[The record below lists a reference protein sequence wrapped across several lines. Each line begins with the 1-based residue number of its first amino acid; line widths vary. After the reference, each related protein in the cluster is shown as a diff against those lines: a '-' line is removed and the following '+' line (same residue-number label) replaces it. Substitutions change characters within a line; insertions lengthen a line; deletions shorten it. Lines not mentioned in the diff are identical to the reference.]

1 MRVSRKR
8 VGRVIA
14 TLCLVAIASVV
25 YAQATS
31 TFNGRVVDQAD
42 AVLPGA
48 TITVTNAATGVVR
61 TTVSN
66 AEGQYFLPGLE
77 PGTYQVKTELA
88 GFAESL
94 RDNVRLNVNS
104 TITIDFKLSLAGVNE
119 TLTVTGEAPLIQATQ
134 SKVTNTIET
143 TELQNLPMITRTIS
157 GMLELL
163 PGAAP
168 VAALHRTK
176 ESVGSV
182 SYGGSSGGNVIPTVD
197 GADNRDNHY
206 SGPLMSFTTESL
218 EQFQLASN
226 QFSAADGRSS
236 GAAISLVTKSG
247 TNQLHGTVFG
257 YERDRKL
264 TSKDYFTRQANGTKT
279 PFSRQQF
286 GGSAGGPIIRN
297 KMFFFGAIEQQQE
310 HQGIFIP
317 QDLYNQLHALV
328 PVLAQGKLP
337 PGSINPNHPSEL
349 NLPRHLRMYTVKGNA
364 QLNNKQS
371 LMVRYAGQNE
381 ARDAVTWPSANNNDN
396 GQPDNMTI
404 KAFSAVAQH
413 SYVLGNS
420 GLNQI
425 TGQMNQM
432 DYLAD
437 VVDAVTGKHYT
448 RDFPNVDL
456 LGPRLAFPSV
466 NTGAGGD
473 AGTQSLRRV
482 YQIRDDV
489 SLLAGDHSLKFG
501 GNYNFL
507 WHLGI
512 LNGNEMFATLTFFD
526 DPLTIINNTNGRYP
540 QGFQTPGIIRTWQ
553 QANGGAMNGQ
563 GYWADTITNAQQFAT
578 WFQDDWRMTPR
589 LTLNLGV
596 RYDLDRNM
604 MDEKEFEMNATRQ
617 ILAKI
622 GDPNGRSP
630 KTPKNNVSPRVGFAY
645 DLSGNGQRVLRGGG
659 GVYFDQYNTAAS
671 AGDITSQSKR
681 PLNALAT
688 LDNSAIGVGE
698 LANFRLMVDP
708 LPPQPTE
715 GNRLPLNSQG
725 QWISP
730 DIVSARTYQA
740 HVGYAHTLAANTT
753 LSVDYTL
760 SLGRHELRRMNINP
774 ILNGQRRLVPALV
787 ANGYA
792 PNQFSSVM
800 ILSSINE
807 SKYNALTFLFQRRMP
822 RATLQAHYTFA
833 HAYTYGGSTG
843 DRSGAAQPMVWD
855 QPFGP
860 GEWGPMLVDERH
872 RMVATGV
879 FDLAYGVQLSP
890 VVQLASAR
898 PYLLLA
904 GTDLN
909 RDGNSGSN
917 TNATGLGGDRWIDPA
932 TGQQVSINSA
942 RGDNTFVFDMR
953 TTKFF
958 NLGNSDRKIGA
969 FVEFFNLFNTAN
981 FGAEYNRNGRSA
993 SFRKPNGYIPGIGYP
1008 RQIQLGARFLF

>member
-1 MRVSRKR
+1 MRVSKKR
-8 VGRVIA
+8 VGLSIV
-14 TLCLVAIASVV
+14 TLCLVATASVA

-48 TITVTNAATGVVR
+48 TVTVTNTATGVVR

-104 TITIDFKLSLAGVNE
+104 TITIDFKLALAGVNE
-119 TLTVTGEAPLIQATQ
+119 TLTVTGEAPLIQSTQ
-134 SKVTNTIET
+134 SKVATTIET

-163 PGAAP
+163 PGASP

-182 SYGGSSGGNVIPTVD
+182 SYAGSSGGNVIPTVD

-264 TSKDYFTRQANGTKT
+264 TSTDYFARQANAPKT

-286 GGSAGGPIIRN
+286 GGSAGGPIIKN
-297 KMFFFGAIEQQQE
+297 KMFFFGAIEQQQQ
-310 HQGIFIP
+310 HQGYFIP
-317 QDLYNQLHALV
+317 QDLYAQLDALV
-328 PVLAQGKLP
+328 PFLAAGKLP
-337 PGSINPNHPSEL
+337 PGSIYPNHPRQL
-349 NLPRHLRMYTVKGNA
+349 DLPSHLRMFTVKGNA

-371 LMVRYAGQNE
+371 LTIRYAGQDE
-381 ARDAVTWPSANNNDN
+381 VRDAVTWPAANNNDN
-396 GQPDNMTI
+396 GQPDNMNI

-437 VVDAVTGKHYT
+437 VVDAVTGKHFT
-448 RDFPNVDL
+448 RDFPSIDI
-456 LGPRLAFPSV
+456 LGPRLSFPSV

-482 YQIRDDV
+482 YQLRDDV
-489 SLLAGDHSLKFG
+489 SLLVGDHSLKFG
-501 GNYNFL
+501 ANYNFL

-540 QGFQTPGIIRTWQ
+540 QGFQTPGILKTWQ
-553 QANGGAMNGQ
+553 QANGGPLNGQ
-563 GYWADTITNAQQFAT
+563 GYWADTITNAQQLGT
-578 WFQDDWRMTPR
+578 WLQDDWRITPKM
-589 LTLNLGV
+589 TLNLGL
-596 RYDLDRNM
+596 RYDVDINL
-604 MDEKEFEMNATRQ
+604 MDEDEFEQNATRQ
-617 ILAKI
+617 VLAKI
-622 GDPNGRSP
+622 GDPNGGFP
-630 KTPKNNVSPRVGFAY
+630 KTPKKNVSPRVGFAY
-645 DLSGNGQRVLRGGG
+645 DLSGDGRRVLRGGF

-671 AGDITSQSKR
+671 AGDITSQNKR

-688 LDNSAIGVGE
+688 LNNSSIGVGE
-698 LANFRLMVDP
+698 LPNLRLMIDP

-715 GNRLPLNSQG
+715 GNKLPLNSQG
-725 QWISP
+725 QWINP
-730 DIVSARTYQA
+730 EIIEPRTYQA
-740 HVGYAHTLAANTT
+740 HVGYAHTIAMNTT

-760 SLGRHELRRMNINP
+760 SEGRNELRPLNINP
-774 ILNGQRRLVPALV
+774 ILNGQRRLAPALV

-792 PNQFSSVM
+792 ANQFSSVM
-800 ILSSINE
+800 ILSSINK
-807 SKYNALTFLFQRRMP
+807 SRYNALTFLFQRRMP

-833 HAYTYGGSTG
+833 HAYAYGGSTG
-843 DRSGAAQPMVWD
+843 NRSGSSQPMVWD

-860 GEWGPMLVDERH
+860 GEWGPTGADERH

-879 FDLAYGVQLSP
+879 FDLGYGIQLSP
-890 VVQLASAR
+890 VMQLASAR
-898 PYLLLA
+898 PYNLLA

-909 RDGNSGSN
+909 RDGNSGN
-917 TNATGLGGDRWIDPA
+917 NGGDRYVDPV
-932 TGQQVSINSA
+932 TGQQVSLNSE

-953 TTKFF
+953 STKFF
-958 NLGNSDRKIGA
+958 DLGSSDRKIGV

-981 FGAEYNRNGRSA
+981 FGAQYTGNGRSA
-993 SFRKPNGYIPGIGYP
+993 SFRQPNGYIPGIGYP
-1008 RQIQLGARFLF
+1008 RQVQLGARFLF

>member
-1 MRVSRKR
+1 MRVSEKG
-8 VGRVIA
+8 VGRAIVA
-14 TLCLVAIASVV
+14 LCMMAIASVA

-42 AVLPGA
+42 AVLPGV
-48 TITVTNAATGVVR
+48 TITVTNTATGVVR
-61 TTVSN
+61 TSVSN

-77 PGTYQVKTELA
+77 PGTYQIKTELA
-88 GFAESL
+88 GFAESV

-104 TITIDFKLSLAGVNE
+104 TITIDFKLALAGVNE
-119 TLTVTGEAPLIQATQ
+119 TLTVTGQAPLIQATQ
-134 SKVTNTIET
+134 SKVANTIET

-176 ESVGSV
+176 ESVGTV

-247 TNQLHGTVFG
+247 TNVLHGTVFG

-264 TSKDYFTRQANGTKT
+264 TSKDYFTQQANADKT
-279 PFSRQQF
+279 PFGRQQF
-286 GGSAGGPIIRN
+286 GASAGGPIVRN
-297 KMFFFGAIEQQQE
+297 KMFFFGAVEQQQE
-310 HQGIFIP
+310 HQGIFVP
-317 QDLYNQLHALV
+317 QALYAQLDALV
-328 PVLAQGKLP
+328 PQLAAGKLP
-337 PGSINPNHPSEL
+337 PGSINPNHPREL

-371 LMVRYAGQNE
+371 LMVRYAGQDE
-381 ARDAVTWPSANNNDN
+381 ARDAVTWPAANNNDN
-396 GQPDNMTI
+396 GQPDNMSI

-413 SYVLGNS
+413 SYVLGNA

-437 VVDAVTGKHYT
+437 VVDAVTGKHFT
-448 RDFPNVDL
+448 RDFPSVDI
-456 LGPRLAFPSV
+456 LGPRLSFPSV

-482 YQIRDDV
+482 YQLRDDV
-489 SLLAGDHSLKFG
+489 SLLAGDHSLKMG
-501 GNYNFL
+501 ANYNYL

-553 QANGGAMNGQ
+553 QANGGPINGQ
-563 GYWADTITNAQQFAT
+563 GYWADTITNAQQLGT

-589 LTLNLGV
+589 LTLNLGL
-596 RYDLDRNM
+596 RYDIDFNL
-604 MDEKEFEMNATRQ
+604 MDEKEFATNATRQ
-617 ILAKI
+617 ILEKI
-622 GDPNGRSP
+622 GSPYGGYP
-630 KTPKNNVSPRVGFAY
+630 KTPKKNVSPRVGFAY
-645 DLSGNGQRVLRGGG
+645 DLSGTGERVLRGGA

-671 AGDITSQSKR
+671 AGDITSQNKR

-688 LDNSAIGVGE
+688 LNNSQIGQGE
-698 LANFRLMVDP
+698 LPTYRLMIDP
-708 LPPQPTE
+708 PLPQPTE
-715 GNRLPLNSQG
+715 GNRLPLAAQG
-725 QWISP
+725 QWINP
-730 DIVSARTYQA
+730 DIVQPKTYQA
-740 HVGYAHTLAANTT
+740 HVGYAHTVAANTT
-753 LSVDYTL
+753 VSVDYTL
-760 SLGRHELRRMNINP
+760 SLGRNELRPLNINP
-774 ILNGQRRLVPALV
+774 LLNGRRRLADALV

-792 PNQFSSVM
+792 ANQFSSVM
-800 ILSSINE
+800 VLSSINK

-833 HAYTYGGSTG
+833 HAYAYGGSTG
-843 DRSGAAQPMVWD
+843 NRSGSNQAMVWD
-855 QPFGP
+855 QPFAAS
-860 GEWGPMLVDERH
+860 EWGPTGADERH
-872 RMVATGV
+872 RLVATGV

-898 PYLLLA
+898 PYNLLA

-909 RDGNSGSN
+909 QDGNSG
-917 TNATGLGGDRWIDPA
+917 TNGGDRWVDPA

-958 NLGNSDRKIGA
+958 NLGSSDRKIGA

-981 FGAEYNRNGRSA
+981 FGAQYTANGRSA
-993 SFRKPNGYIPGIGYP
+993 TFRQPNGYIPGIGYP
-1008 RQIQLGARFLF
+1008 RQVQLGARFLF

>member
-1 MRVSRKR
+1 MRVSKKG
-8 VGRVIA
+8 VGRAIVA
-14 TLCLVAIASVV
+14 LCVMAIASVA

-42 AVLPGA
+42 AVLPGV
-48 TITVTNAATGVVR
+48 TVTVTNNATGVVR
-61 TTVSN
+61 TTVTN
-66 AEGQYFLPGLE
+66 AEGQYFLPGLD
-77 PGTYQVKTELA
+77 PGTYQVKSELA

-94 RDNVRLNVNS
+94 RENVRLNVNA
-104 TITIDFKLSLAGVNE
+104 TITIDFKLALAGVQE

-134 SKVTNTIET
+134 SKVANTIET

-182 SYGGSSGGNVIPTVD
+182 SYAGSSGGNVIPTVD

-264 TSKDYFTRQANGTKT
+264 TSKDYFTQQANGTKT

-286 GGSAGGPIIRN
+286 GGSFGGPLVRN
-297 KMFFFGAIEQQQE
+297 RMFFFGAIEQQQQ

-317 QDLYNQLHALV
+317 KDLYDQLDALV
-328 PVLAQGKLP
+328 PLLAQGKLP
-337 PGSINPNHPSEL
+337 LGSINPKHPRDL
-349 NLPRHLRMYTVKGNA
+349 NLPSHLRMYTIKGNA

-371 LMVRYAGQNE
+371 LMIRYAGQDE
-381 ARDAVTWPSANNNDN
+381 QRDAVTWPAGNNNDN
-396 GQPDNMTI
+396 GQPDNMFI

-413 SYVLGNS
+413 SYVLGNA

-448 RDFPNVDL
+448 RDFPSVDL

-466 NTGAGGD
+466 MTGAGGD

-482 YQIRDDV
+482 YQLRDDV
-489 SLLAGDHSLKFG
+489 SLLAGDHTLKIG
-501 GNYNFL
+501 ANYNFL

-512 LNGNEMFATLTFFD
+512 LNGNEHFATLTFFD

-540 QGFQTPGIIRTWQ
+540 QGFQTPGILRTWQ
-553 QANGGAMNGQ
+553 QANGGVVNGQ
-563 GYWADTITNAQQFAT
+563 GYWADTITNAQQFGT
-578 WFQDDWRMTPR
+578 WVQDDWRVTPR
-589 LTLNLGV
+589 LTLNLGL
-596 RYDLDRNM
+596 RYDTDVNL
-604 MDEKEFEMNATRQ
+604 MDEDEFEVNATRQ

-622 GDPNGRSP
+622 GDPNGGFP
-630 KTPKNNVSPRVGFAY
+630 KTPKKNVSPRVGFAY
-645 DLSGNGQRVLRGGG
+645 DMSGDGRRVLRGGG

-671 AGDITSQSKR
+671 AGDITSQNKR

-688 LDNSAIGVGE
+688 LNNSQIGQGE
-698 LANFRLMVDP
+698 LPTFRLMIDP

-715 GNRLPLNSQG
+715 GNKLPLNSQG
-725 QWISP
+725 QWINP
-730 DIVSARTYQA
+730 DIVEPRTYQA

-753 LSVDYTL
+753 LSIDYTY
-760 SLGRHELRRMNINP
+760 SEGRNELRPLNINP
-774 ILNGQRRLVPALV
+774 ILNGTRRLAPALA
-787 ANGYA
+787 ANGYPA
-792 PNQFSSVM
+792 NQFSSVM
-800 ILSSINE
+800 ILSSINK
-807 SKYNALTFLFQRRMP
+807 SRYNALTFLFQRRMP
-822 RATLQAHYTFA
+822 RATLQAHYTLA
-833 HAYTYGGSTG
+833 HAYAYGGSTG
-843 DRSGAAQPMVWD
+843 NRSGSNQPMVWD

-860 GEWGPMLVDERH
+860 GEWGPTTADERH

-879 FDLAYGVQLSP
+879 FELGYGIQLSP

-898 PYLLLA
+898 PYNLLA

-909 RDGNSGSN
+909 RDGNSGN
-917 TNATGLGGDRWIDPA
+917 NGGDRYVDPV
-932 TGQQVSINSA
+932 TGVQTSLNSA

-953 TTKFF
+953 STKFF
-958 NLGNSDRKIGA
+958 NLGNADRKIGA

-981 FGAEYNRNGRSA
+981 FGSQYTTNGRST
-993 SFRKPNGYIPGIGYP
+993 SFRQPNGYIPGIGYP